1 MASLRTKLATIAMSI
16 CVVAVSGCD
25 SDIFSPGDIR
35 ELASARARWAARPFA
50 DYSYEIR
57 TFCFCP
63 PEVGQWTRVS
73 VRNGAVSAVEA
84 VDANPQF
91 PITLLNYWN
100 PIDTL
105 FANLDRA
112 MSQSDLGGYYA
123 AIEVDY
129 DVALGYPKFI
139 EYRAKP
145 TVADAGATIEVR
157 NVLPLS
163 GSVNRLTDSYPTS
176 LFQRKKI
183 TEMATNA
190 TSMPPTLIMTPASW

>member
-1 MASLRTKLATIAMSI
+1 MTSLRTKVATIAMFACI
-16 CVVAVSGCD
+16 VAVNACD
-25 SDIFSPGDIR
+25 SDIFGPGDFR
-35 ELASARARWAARPFA
+35 ELARARARWVARPFA

-73 VRNGAVSAVEA
+73 VRNGAVSSVEA

-91 PITLLNYWN
+91 PITVLNYWS

-112 MSQSDLGGYYA
+112 MSQGDLGGHYA
-123 AIEVDY
+123 DIEVDY
-129 DVALGYPKFI
+129 DGDLGYPKFI

-145 TVADAGATIEVR
+145 TIADAGATIEVR
-157 NVLPLS
+157 NVLPL
-163 GSVNRLTDSYPTS
+163 N
-176 LFQRKKI
+176 
-183 TEMATNA
+183 
-190 TSMPPTLIMTPASW
+190 

>member
-1 MASLRTKLATIAMSI
+1 MSSLRTRVATIAMSV
-16 CVVAVSGCD
+16 CVAVSACD
-25 SDIFSPGDIR
+25 SDIFGPDDFR
-35 ELASARARWAARPFA
+35 ELARAKARWEARPFA

-57 TFCFCP
+57 TSCFCP

-91 PITLLNYWN
+91 PITLLTYWS

-105 FANLDRA
+105 FANLDHA

-129 DVALGYPKFI
+129 DVDLGYPTYI
-139 EYRAKP
+139 QYRAKP
-145 TVADAGATIEVR
+145 NIADAGATIEVR
-157 NVLPLS
+157 NVSPL
-163 GSVNRLTDSYPTS
+163 
-176 LFQRKKI
+176 Q
-183 TEMATNA
+183 
-190 TSMPPTLIMTPASW
+190 